1 MSTSAT
7 AHGSARLTEEQ
18 ILLRDAV
25 RELADDRIAPRAA
38 EIDRSAE
45 WPDDVRRLLAEHDI
59 FGIPFAESF
68 GGLGADLL
76 TLCLAIEQISRV
88 CATSGLI
95 LAVQALGAIP
105 IQVAGTP
112 EQQERWLPGLA
123 SGERLIAFALT
134 EADAGSDPSGIRT
147 EFIPGCMSAM
157 RTGAP
162 QVVRSS
168 GSIWFWAV
176 KLP

>member
-1 MSTSAT
+1 MSARRPRNRVNGRPPVVRSLRARHTNVIPDDWRRTIAAMSRAARMARVSTSAT

-112 EQQERWLPGLA
+112 G
-123 SGERLIAFALT
+123 
-134 EADAGSDPSGIRT
+134 
-147 EFIPGCMSAM
+147 
-157 RTGAP
+157 
-162 QVVRSS
+162 
-168 GSIWFWAV
+168 
-176 KLP
+176 